1 MRRQLLWTRLDQ
13 HGLDH
18 CRVVSNADRG
28 GGTRI
33 QGTMLTLC
41 DGDPTT
47 ASYEIRADR
56 EWRTRSL
63 ELTVH
68 GAHTGHLS
76 LVADDPGDWVVEA
89 GDAEA
94 ELDGPLDVDTPFT
107 PVTNTLP
114 LRRRDFEVGQTVEV
128 PVVYVSLPDLSVS
141 VAAQRYTRFTAD
153 ERDAADVYRYE
164 DEGSDLAT
172 EIVVDG
178 EGFVVAYPQLFDRV
192 VKMSSA

>member
-18 CRVVSNADRG
+18 CRVSSNADRG

-33 QGTMLTLC
+33 RGTLLTLC

-47 ASYEIRADR
+47 VSYEIRADR

-63 ELTVH
+63 DLTVH
-68 GAHTGHLS
+68 GAHTGRLS

-89 GDAEA
+89 GDTEV
-94 ELDGPLDVDTPFT
+94 ELDGPIDVDTPFT

-114 LRRRDFEVGQTVEV
+114 LRRFDLDVGETTEV
-128 PVVYVSLPDLSVS
+128 PVVYVSLPELSVS
-141 VAAQRYTRFTAD
+141 VVEQRYTRFTSD
-153 ERDAADVYRYE
+153 EDVDDVYRYE
-164 DEGSDLAT
+164 DDGADLQT

-192 VKMSSA
+192 VKLSSG